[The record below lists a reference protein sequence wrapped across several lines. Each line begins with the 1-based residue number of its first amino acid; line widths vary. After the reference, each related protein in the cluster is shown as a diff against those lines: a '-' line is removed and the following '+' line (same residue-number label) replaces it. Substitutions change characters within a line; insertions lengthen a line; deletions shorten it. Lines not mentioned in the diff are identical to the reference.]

1 MNEETES
8 SASAAPSEAAVPA
21 SEAVPVPTRSI
32 RQRLAPD
39 DPKLA
44 ELKAR
49 AHHAQPL
56 IRIGH
61 DGVTENLLRA
71 LNEALDH
78 HELVKVKFMA
88 LKDQKKLLSRVL
100 EAKTD
105 SVMVQRVGHTATYW
119 RGKKSAPA

>member
-1 MNEETES
+1 MNEEAES
-8 SASAAPSEAAVPA
+8 PAADVPA
-21 SEAVPVPTRSI
+21 AESAPPVETSDAPKLSI

-61 DGVTENLLRA
+61 DGVTEKLLKA
-71 LNEALDH
+71 MNEALDH

-88 LKDQKKLLSRVL
+88 LKDQKKLLSRVI

-119 RGKKSAPA
+119 RGKKDAPA